1 MNPKARLALSL
12 HVVTGWE
19 HVPPGGRF
27 ADTMR
32 LIRDEL
38 AVLRQ
43 LKADDPTLAAQVEQ
57 LEARY
62 GAIALKL
69 SFG

>member
-1 MNPKARLALSL
+1 
-12 HVVTGWE
+12 
-19 HVPPGGRF
+19 
-27 ADTMR
+27 MR
-32 LIRDEL
+32 LIREEL

-43 LKADDPTLAAQVEQ
+43 LKADDPSLAAQVEQ